1 MKKIYTLLI
10 IGLSLLFCIPPAL
23 SQTRELRAYL
33 SYASFWIPGQG
44 SFLETYLA
52 VEGQSAVF
60 VEVDDGR
67 YQALIEVSI
76 IFRKND
82 EIVDFAKYEFKS
94 PFIEDTLQ
102 NQFGFI
108 DQQRFALAD
117 GAYEMEFIISD
128 LNNPEVP
135 AFSTFEKI
143 ELSYPEDEIHISG
156 IQLVEQF
163 SPTSGES
170 LIAKSGYDLIPK
182 VYAFYPESEKELGFY
197 CEVYHAENVI
207 GNDSRF
213 MVNYFV
219 ESFERQSPMSN
230 YFFRR
235 RMEARPVNSLLNKID
250 IGKLPSGN
258 YNLVVEVRDRNNE
271 LLAANKVF
279 FQKSNPGIG
288 FNLNELAAMNTENS
302 FVGNYTNVDT
312 LAEYI
317 LCLAP
322 ISSEIE
328 RSFAFKLVAEKKLQ
342 VMQQYFYNFW
352 LNRSYTDPELAWR
365 NYFAEV
371 QKVNQSFS
379 TINRKGYDTD
389 RGRVY
394 LQYGPP
400 NHLTENY
407 SEPGAFPYEIWHYYT
422 LNNQRNKRFVF
433 YAREMVTNDFAL
445 IHSDAVGELSNH
457 QWQRDIYSRTW
468 HPQSVDEM
476 RPPDA
481 FGTRATRYWDS
492 PY

>member
-1 MKKIYTLLI
+1 MKSIYSFLI
-10 IGLSLLFCIPPAL
+10 IGLSLLFCSPTAF
-23 SQTRELRAYL
+23 SQPRELRAYL
-33 SYASFWIPGQG
+33 SYASFWIPEQG

-60 VEVDDGR
+60 VEIEDGS

-76 IFRKND
+76 IFRKD
-82 EIVDFAKYEFKS
+82 DDIVDFAKYEFKS
-94 PFIEDTLQ
+94 PAIEDTLL

-117 GAYEMEFIISD
+117 GAYEMEIIIDD
-128 LNNPEVP
+128 LNNPSVP
-135 AFSTFEKI
+135 AFRTFEKI
-143 ELSYPEDEIHISG
+143 ELSYPENDIQISG

-163 SPTSGES
+163 SPSSGES
-170 LIAKSGYDLIPK
+170 MIAKSGYDLIPK
-182 VYAFYPESEKELGFY
+182 VYAFYPENEDELSFY
-197 CEVYHAENVI
+197 CEVYHTNEVL
-207 GNDSRF
+207 GNNNRY
-213 MVNYFV
+213 MVNYYI
-219 ESFERQSPMSN
+219 ESFERQTPINN

-235 RMEARPVNSLLNKID
+235 RMEARQVNSLLNKIN
-250 IGKLPSGN
+250 ISKLPSGN

-271 LLAANKVF
+271 LLATNKVF
-279 FQKSNPGIG
+279 LQKSNPSIG
-288 FNLNELAAMNTENS
+288 FDLDELAALNVGNS
-302 FVGNYTNVDT
+302 FAGSYTNTDS

-317 LCLAP
+317 RCLAP
-322 ISSEIE
+322 ISSEME
-328 RSFAFKLVAEKKLQ
+328 RRFADRLVVEKKTQL
-342 VMQQYFYNFW
+342 MQQYFYNFW
-352 LNRSYTDPELAWR
+352 LNRNYADPELAWR
-365 NYFAEV
+365 NYYAEV
-371 QKVNQSFS
+371 RKVNESFS
-379 TINRKGYDTD
+379 TLNRKGYDTD

-422 LNNQRNKRFVF
+422 LGNQRNKRFVF

-468 HPQSVDEM
+468 HPESVDDV

-481 FGTRATRYWDS
+481 FGTRATRYWDN